1 MTTLTGYQQTADRRG
16 SEVPAD
22 RPVPSL
28 DFTLPD
34 TLEAHEPPEARGLRR
49 DGVRLLVG
57 RGSAPDAMSVTH
69 HGFTELPGLLAPGD
83 VLVVNRSG
91 TMPAA
96 VDVPTENNERAN
108 SERGIR
114 TVHFSTL
121 APDSSWIVEL
131 RAGDAPDPGGR
142 PGDRIA
148 LPGGAELVLR
158 DRHVSRRLWHARLS
172 EIDVPTYLA
181 AYGRPIRYGYVAERW
196 PLADYQTAFATVPG
210 SAEMPSAG
218 RPFTP
223 EVVTRLVSK
232 GVVVVPVTLHCGVA
246 SPEAHEPPYA
256 EWFDVPDATAHVV
269 NDALERG
276 ARVVAVGSTV
286 VRALESAVDPTGRVE
301 PRQGWTDLVVT
312 PDRGVRVV
320 SGLLT
325 GFHEPRASHL
335 LMLEAVAGTELVQRC
350 YAAALEA
357 GYLWHEFGDVNLLLP

>member
-1 MTTLTGYQQTADRRG
+1 VTTVTGYEQEADRHASGGG
-16 SEVPAD
+16 SAANLPA
-22 RPVPSL
+22 V
-28 DFTLPD
+28 DFTLPPS
-34 TLEAHEPPEARGLRR
+34 LEAHEPPEARGLAR

-69 HGFTELPGLLAPGD
+69 HGFAELPGLLAPGD

-96 VDVPTENNERAN
+96 VDVPADDRTAAN
-108 SERGIR
+108 DRFTNR

-121 APDSSWIVEL
+121 APDGSWIVEL
-131 RAGDAPDPGGR
+131 RTGDAPDPSGS

-158 DRHVSRRLWHARLS
+158 ERYISKRLWHATLS
-172 EIDVPTYLA
+172 EVDVPAYLA

-218 RPFTP
+218 RPFSP

-256 EWFDVPDATAHVV
+256 EWFDVPQATADAV
-269 NDALERG
+269 NDARRRG

-286 VRALESAVDPTGRVE
+286 VRSLESAVQRDGRVAS
-301 PRQGWTDLVVT
+301 RRGWTDLVVT
-312 PDRGVRVV
+312 PQGGVRVV
-320 SGLLT
+320 NGLLT

-335 LMLEAVAGTELVQRC
+335 LMLEAVAGLALVRRC
-350 YAAALEA
+350 YAAALES